1 MTEANSPFNSSLVW
15 FFTFIWCSGLGASLF
30 ILLCVYALKKHWQ
43 SEAVTPE
50 IMHHDRLVY
59 KNAEQILAERSFEVF
74 LDRLLCDYSCSAD
87 LLVHVKRFRNFL
99 QDENNRYLSTAVQK
113 RAGALAASIQPM
125 VVFIDEYFRMLNDAP
140 VVNDIQLRMR
150 TALLSA
156 GESFE
161 TRYRPSDMR
170 KISRFIRKIKKRN
183 RLYRA
188 AVKETLHV

>member
-1 MTEANSPFNSSLVW
+1 MTEAHSPFNSSLVW

-43 SEAVTPE
+43 AEAVTPE

-99 QDENNRYLSTAVQK
+99 QDENNRYLSAAVQK
-113 RAGALAASIQPM
+113 RAGALAAGIQPLIM
-125 VVFIDEYFRMLNDAP
+125 FIDEHFRMSNEAP
-140 VVNDIQLRMR
+140 VLNDIQLRMR

-156 GESFE
+156 ESFQ

-170 KISRFIRKIKKRN
+170 RISRFIGAIKKCN
-183 RLYRA
+183 RFYRA